1 MLKLEDFKIKEI
13 ETLDSIKGGKGDCLY
28 TTHETVNFLGWIIE
42 TGTKGDISP
51 D

>member
-13 ETLDSIKGGKGDCLY
+13 ETLGSIKGGGDCLY
-28 TTHETVNFLGWIIE
+28 TTHQVTTFLGWVIK
-42 TGTKGDISP
+42 TDSWGDISP